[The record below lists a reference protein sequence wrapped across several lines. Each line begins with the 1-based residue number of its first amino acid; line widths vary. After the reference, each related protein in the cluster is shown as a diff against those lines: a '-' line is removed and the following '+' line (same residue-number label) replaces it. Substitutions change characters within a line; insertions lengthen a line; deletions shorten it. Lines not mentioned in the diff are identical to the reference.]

1 MRATKVGVFALFA
14 VTLALG
20 AHDRAIGAEQIVVS
34 NYGVAANG
42 MPYAIAIEK
51 GFFKEAGA
59 DISGI
64 LSSSGG
70 GTTVRNLLG
79 GNLPYGEI
87 DLAGTVA
94 AIQQGADLKII
105 SDNVQTVAEFVWAVP
120 KNSPIQTLK
129 DLKGKK
135 IGYTNPRSTSQGLG
149 MLLLDKAGL
158 KAADA
163 ELVRTGG
170 FGEGVAA
177 LDIGLVTLA
186 PIPEPLWSKFK
197 DKYRPIAVA
206 SEILPPLDNVVG
218 VTTANM
224 AAEKGDFIRAVIRA
238 RRHAVEFMYQSPD
251 EAGDMIAKHY
261 DITPAVARAAV
272 RNLTGSK
279 TAGPP
284 YWGSGQ
290 IHLEGLRRMVEV
302 QKSVGAITGEVDYDA
317 VIDTQFLPEDIRAVI
332 K

>member
-14 VTLALG
+14 VTLASG

-105 SDNVQTVAEFVWAVP
+105 SDNVLTVGEFVWATMP
-120 KNSPIQTLK
+120 NSPIHTLQ

-135 IGYTNPRSTSQGLG
+135 IGFTNPRSTSQA
-149 MLLLDKAGL
+149 LDILILETVGL
-158 KAADA
+158 KPEEA
-163 ELVRTGG
+163 ELVKTGG
-170 FGEGVAA
+170 FGESVVA
-177 LDIGLVTLA
+177 LNVGLIDAA
-186 PIPEPLWSKFK
+186 PIADPVWSKNEGELRIIVK
-197 DKYRPIAVA
+197 A
-206 SEILPPLDNVVG
+206 SDALPPLCNVIG
-218 VTTANM
+218 VATGA
-224 AAEKGDFIRAVIRA
+224 AVAEKGDLLKAILRG
-238 RRHAVEFMYQSPD
+238 RRKAVEFMYSNPD
-251 EAGDMIAKHY
+251 EAGLIVAKVYNLEPVIAEKAIH
-261 DITPAVARAAV
+261 
-272 RNLTGSK
+272 NLVSSNGKSGT
-279 TAGPP
+279 P
-284 YWGSGQ
+284 YWGPGKFD
-290 IHLEGLRRMVEV
+290 IEGMNRMIRA
-302 QKSVGAITGEVDYDA
+302 QKIVGALTGDVDWSKI
-317 VIDTQFLPEDIRAVI
+317 VDTRFLPDDL